1 MKKEYIYAGISI
13 FFWSTTATVTK
24 LLLGGL
30 NSMQVVLIS
39 SLFSC
44 AFLFLLCLFKGDLKD
59 AKNYKFTDYIHM
71 FGLGVL
77 GIFIYHL
84 FLYAGIDKMLASQA
98 FIINYLWPIATV
110 IFACIILK
118 EKMTFR
124 KSIAIAMSFLG
135 VIIVTSNGNL
145 LSIDKDT
152 LIGAALCIIAALSY
166 GFFSVL
172 NKKKPYNK
180 YFSMMFYYFAS
191 FVASL
196 VYLLLID
203 NIPTPTS
210 GEWIGLTFNGIFTTA
225 IPYLTWALALSHGD
239 TARISN
245 LAYITPFLSL
255 VWTALV
261 LKEPIG
267 VYSVLGLVVIVLGIF
282 VQLTDGSKKHVKK

>member
-39 SLFSC
+39 SFFSF

-59 AKNYKFTDYIHM
+59 AKKYKFTDYIQM

-77 GIFIYHL
+77 GIFIYHF

-118 EKMTFR
+118 EKMTVR
-124 KSIAIAMSFLG
+124 KIIAIAMSFLG

-145 LSIDKDT
+145 LSVDKDT
-152 LIGAALCIIAALSY
+152 LIGAALCVIAALSY
-166 GFFSVL
+166 GLFSVL

-196 VYLLLID
+196 VYLLLFD
-203 NIPTPTS
+203 RIPMLTS
-210 GEWIGLTFNGIFTTA
+210 AEWLGLTFNGVFASA
-225 IPYLTWALALSHGD
+225 IPYLTWALALANGD

-267 VYSVLGLVVIVLGIF
+267 IYSVLGLVVIILGIF